1 MKAIAVCLVTYN
13 HERYISQAI
22 ESVLSQ
28 KTSVPYKIFIGE
40 DCSTDRT
47 LDICWDY
54 KNRYSNQIELLV
66 SQENKGL
73 VQNTLDL
80 MKIIIEQGYSYIAML
95 DGDDY
100 WIDNGKLQ
108 KQFDFL
114 ESYMAYGLIHTN
126 NEILLE
132 NSRVE
137 RVIKVNPLHGYV
149 FDRIEHFGIA
159 NCTVM
164 FRTKLLKYI
173 DFNEFVQQGFR
184 SVDYVM
190 YAIFSKYVQ
199 FAFIDDYTA
208 VWRRGHDSVSNT
220 NNKEQD
226 IAYIENDIN
235 MWRYLGSVFPE
246 RFLFSEQSADKWR
259 NFRKFNIA
267 FRYRDFELAN
277 QIIRYQQMIERD
289 NLIFKIKKAVARNR
303 LLFNLWYFVK
313 TRQ

>member
-164 FRTKLLKYI
+164 FRTKLLKYDTI
-173 DFNEFVQQGFR
+173 PL
-184 SVDYVM
+184 SV
-190 YAIFSKYVQ
+190 
-199 FAFIDDYTA
+199 
-208 VWRRGHDSVSNT
+208 
-220 NNKEQD
+220 
-226 IAYIENDIN
+226 
-235 MWRYLGSVFPE
+235 
-246 RFLFSEQSADKWR
+246 
-259 NFRKFNIA
+259 
-267 FRYRDFELAN
+267 
-277 QIIRYQQMIERD
+277 
-289 NLIFKIKKAVARNR
+289 
-303 LLFNLWYFVK
+303 
-313 TRQ
+313 